1 MRRPLLYNN
10 LHIFFDYR
18 QLHLLVKLWS
28 YSRHMSAYNIFFRK
42 SLKVRIHVT
51 NHYVKPLALKRAG
64 RSLQILMEDE
74 DQPQKEPSYIKL

>member
-1 MRRPLLYNN
+1 
-10 LHIFFDYR
+10 
-18 QLHLLVKLWS
+18 
-28 YSRHMSAYNIFFRK
+28 MSAYNIFFRK